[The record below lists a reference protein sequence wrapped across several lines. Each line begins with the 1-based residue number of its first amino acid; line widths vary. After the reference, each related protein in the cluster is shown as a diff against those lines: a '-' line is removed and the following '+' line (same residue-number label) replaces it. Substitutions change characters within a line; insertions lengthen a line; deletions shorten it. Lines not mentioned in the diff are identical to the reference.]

1 MNWSRVGH
9 GVGLFGGMLYLRQWY
24 DNRELVIRQLYGS
37 REVAVT
43 SVIESQRVTA
53 TNMAART
60 YARASC
66 RSGCE
71 DIFLKVLKLCLQND
85 AEAKINTNLDKLRS
99 TVEVID
105 DGILVNI

>member
-1 MNWSRVGH
+1 MN
-9 GVGLFGGMLYLRQWY
+9 
-24 DNRELVIRQLYGS
+24 
-37 REVAVT
+37 

-71 DIFLKVLKLCLQND
+71 DILLKILILCLQND
-85 AEAKINTNLDKLRS
+85 AEAKININLDKLRS
-99 TVEVID
+99 IVEVID
-105 DGILVNI
+105 